1 MEARVKLLG
10 HPVHPMLVVLPL
22 GLLAGVVLF
31 DVVYLLTGGET
42 WPIVA
47 YWLIPAGVV
56 TGIVAA
62 VFGTMDWLQIPRRTR
77 AKRVG
82 WMHAATNVLVL
93 VLFGVSWWIR
103 PGAAA
108 DPGVPA
114 ILLSICG
121 GAVALVSGWLGG
133 ELVDRLGVGVDEGAH
148 LDAPSSLSEHPAAD
162 QA

>member
-1 MEARVKLLG
+1 MEARAKFMG

-22 GLLAGVVLF
+22 GLLAGAVFF
-31 DVVYLLTGGET
+31 DIVHLLTGGET
-42 WPIVA
+42 WSVVS
-47 YWLIPAGVV
+47 YWLIPPGVV
-56 TGIVAA
+56 TGVVAA
-62 VFGTMDWLQIPRRTR
+62 VFGTIDWLAIPRRTR

-103 PGAAA
+103 PSATV

-114 ILLSICG
+114 ILLSVCG
-121 GAVALVSGWLGG
+121 GGAALVSGWLGG

-148 LDAPSSLSEHPAAD
+148 LDAPNSLSEPRAAD
-162 QA
+162 RA